1 MAEEQKKP
9 RTLWESALKVVKG
22 DSTEQLV
29 EQFTAEMTLVAEG
42 LYDDQARLK
51 REVELLRQEQDRLS
65 QRVGSEQ
72 QAQETALME
81 AQRDFDKRL
90 DDFARRLSAM
100 EAKLSA
106 KWLDR
111 LAAATATQK
120 FHTVAVAS
128 VAEAEQ
134 HRGQN
139 NESYGDQYRKY
150 DHHRKHRTI
159 FIFRHTFSFLFCP
172 FFEKKERNKLP
183 NGGTERFYH
192 SFPI

>member
-1 MAEEQKKP
+1 MEDQRKP

-72 QAQETALME
+72 QAQEAALME
-81 AQRDFDKRL
+81 AQRDLDRRL
-90 DDFARRLSAM
+90 DDFAHRLSAM

-106 KWLDR
+106 KPRKMKMDGLMGQLTV
-111 LAAATATQK
+111 LACI
-120 FHTVAVAS
+120 VCGSWVL
-128 VAEAEQ
+128 V
-134 HRGQN
+134 
-139 NESYGDQYRKY
+139 
-150 DHHRKHRTI
+150 TI
-159 FIFRHTFSFLFCP
+159 LNLFR
-172 FFEKKERNKLP
+172 
-183 NGGTERFYH
+183 
-192 SFPI
+192 

>member
-106 KWLDR
+106 KPKRWMPATLVGQITL
-111 LAAATATQK
+111 LACIVCGAWVLVTLL
-120 FHTVAVAS
+120 
-128 VAEAEQ
+128 
-134 HRGQN
+134 N
-139 NESYGDQYRKY
+139 
-150 DHHRKHRTI
+150 
-159 FIFRHTFSFLFCP
+159 L
-172 FFEKKERNKLP
+172 LMLLLM
-183 NGGTERFYH
+183 
-192 SFPI
+192 

>member
-1 MAEEQKKP
+1 MEEQKKP

-51 REVELLRQEQDRLS
+51 REMEGLRQEQDRLS

-72 QAQETALME
+72 QAQEAALME
-81 AQRDFDKRL
+81 AQRDLDRRL

-106 KWLDR
+106 KPKKMKMDGLVGQLTV
-111 LAAATATQK
+111 LACI
-120 FHTVAVAS
+120 VCGSWVL
-128 VAEAEQ
+128 V
-134 HRGQN
+134 
-139 NESYGDQYRKY
+139 
-150 DHHRKHRTI
+150 TI
-159 FIFRHTFSFLFCP
+159 LNLFR
-172 FFEKKERNKLP
+172 
-183 NGGTERFYH
+183 
-192 SFPI
+192 

>member
-1 MAEEQKKP
+1 MEEQKKP

-22 DSTEQLV
+22 DATEQLV

-72 QAQETALME
+72 QAQEAALME
-81 AQRDFDKRL
+81 AQRDLDRRL

-106 KWLDR
+106 KPKKMKMDGLVGQLTV
-111 LAAATATQK
+111 LACI
-120 FHTVAVAS
+120 VCGSWVL
-128 VAEAEQ
+128 V
-134 HRGQN
+134 
-139 NESYGDQYRKY
+139 
-150 DHHRKHRTI
+150 TI
-159 FIFRHTFSFLFCP
+159 LNLFR
-172 FFEKKERNKLP
+172 
-183 NGGTERFYH
+183 
-192 SFPI
+192 

>member
-1 MAEEQKKP
+1 MEEQKKP

-51 REVELLRQEQDRLS
+51 REVEGLRQEQDRLS

-72 QAQETALME
+72 QAQEAALME
-81 AQRDFDKRL
+81 AQRDLDRRL

-106 KWLDR
+106 KPKKMKMDGLVGQLTV
-111 LAAATATQK
+111 LACI
-120 FHTVAVAS
+120 VCGSWVL
-128 VAEAEQ
+128 V
-134 HRGQN
+134 
-139 NESYGDQYRKY
+139 
-150 DHHRKHRTI
+150 TI
-159 FIFRHTFSFLFCP
+159 LNLFR
-172 FFEKKERNKLP
+172 
-183 NGGTERFYH
+183 
-192 SFPI
+192 

>member
-1 MAEEQKKP
+1 MEEQKKP

-72 QAQETALME
+72 QAQEAALME
-81 AQRDFDKRL
+81 AQRDLDRRL

-106 KWLDR
+106 KPKKMKMDGLVGQLTV
-111 LAAATATQK
+111 LACI
-120 FHTVAVAS
+120 VCGSWVL
-128 VAEAEQ
+128 V
-134 HRGQN
+134 
-139 NESYGDQYRKY
+139 
-150 DHHRKHRTI
+150 TI
-159 FIFRHTFSFLFCP
+159 LNLFR
-172 FFEKKERNKLP
+172 
-183 NGGTERFYH
+183 
-192 SFPI
+192 

>member
-1 MAEEQKKP
+1 MEEQKKP

-72 QAQETALME
+72 QAQEAALME
-81 AQRDFDKRL
+81 AQRDLDRRL

-106 KWLDR
+106 KPKKMRMDGLVGQLTV
-111 LAAATATQK
+111 LACI
-120 FHTVAVAS
+120 VCGSWVL
-128 VAEAEQ
+128 V
-134 HRGQN
+134 
-139 NESYGDQYRKY
+139 
-150 DHHRKHRTI
+150 TI
-159 FIFRHTFSFLFCP
+159 LNLFR
-172 FFEKKERNKLP
+172 
-183 NGGTERFYH
+183 
-192 SFPI
+192 